1 MLRLLTVL
9 LTVSV
14 CSASETLTAFRTEK
28 APQIDGI
35 PDDSVWETAEPLLA
49 SFVQHRPD
57 CGEPMSEETV
67 IRVLYDHRFLYFSFI
82 MRDSRPESFVRMVA
96 PRDHDFASEWIGV
109 WLDTFDD
116 DNNAYF
122 FYVSVDNVQQ
132 DGRLSEVGGWDQNWD
147 GVWRSATSVSDSGWS
162 AELAIPFSDLRY
174 SSDREQTWGVNFK
187 RTMTRTNESGFLFR
201 MQDNG
206 GIRIQDFG
214 QLRGLEDLPAS
225 RNLQLRPYG
234 AGRINYDTEADGS
247 LDTWASAGLDT
258 RVGLSSQLILD
269 LTVNPDFGQVEADP
283 DQVNLS
289 HWETYL
295 SEKRPFFLE
304 GSEMFAM
311 PFNLFYSR
319 RIGSV
324 AQNGDLIP
332 ILGGAKL
339 TGAAGG
345 FRIGFLEAV
354 TGRIRDG
361 GTTHARPSSYAAGR
375 IVREFGEGTY
385 IGLSGTSTDIPAQG
399 GEEYSYGRAAALD
412 GQLTFLDYHT
422 LNAAIGGTWNSVDS
436 LWKDNL
442 SYRGWYKYHDGRLDM
457 SCGVH
462 RSQENFDANL
472 MGYTRST
479 GEIETWADAGLY
491 QPVTGSSIFQHYWV
505 GFTAWYDM
513 VPDGPVTSRGISL
526 NSGTVFRNRYHIAFD
541 IGWDGDWT
549 DRYEGPQGTEYK
561 GGMNCGFS
569 CSSDYRKPLHGDLW
583 GGLNTYCEGWKRY
596 LGSWIRY
603 RPLPFFSID
612 ADLNWSTTED
622 ARKYDWS
629 RTQWGTRD
637 TDWRSVEIGGNLM
650 FSNDLGL
657 RLTSQ
662 LSRFAAEWD
671 SGDRSRE
678 YSHWL
683 NVLLSWRFM
692 PGSMYYLMVGENAD
706 PDETTGDSGDPEL
719 ILYSKVTWLF

>member
-1 MLRLLTVL
+1 MPELSAVL
-9 LTVSV
+9 LILSV
-14 CSASETLTAFRTEK
+14 CSATEAVTALRTEE
-28 APQIDGI
+28 APRIDGI
-35 PDDSVWETAEPLLA
+35 ADEPVWETAEPLRA
-49 SFVQHRPD
+49 NFVQHRPD

-67 IRVLYDHRFLYFSFI
+67 IRVLFDDRCLYFSFI
-82 MRDSRPESFVRMVA
+82 MKDSLPEAFVRMVA

-109 WLDTFDD
+109 WLDTYND

-174 SSDREQTWGVNFK
+174 SGTDEQEWGVNFQ
-187 RTMTRTNESGFLFR
+187 RNTTRTSESGFLFR
-201 MQDNG
+201 MQDDG
-206 GIRIQDFG
+206 DVRIEDFG
-214 QLRGLEDLPAS
+214 ELRGLEELPAS
-225 RNLQLRPYG
+225 RSLQLRPYG
-234 AGRINYDTEADGS
+234 VGRMNYDSGTDES
-247 LDTWASAGLDT
+247 LDTWVSAGMDT

-304 GSEMFAM
+304 GSDMFAM

-339 TGAAGG
+339 TGTAGG

-361 GTTHARPSSYAAGR
+361 DETLAGTTSYSAGR
-375 IVREFGEGTY
+375 VIREFGEGTY
-385 IGLSGTSTDIPAQG
+385 LGLSGTSTDIPSQG
-399 GEEYSYGRAAALD
+399 GEECSYGRAAALD
-412 GQLTFLDYHT
+412 GQITLLDDHT
-422 LNAAIGGTWNSVDS
+422 LNASMGGTWNSTDIR
-436 LWKDNL
+436 WKDNL
-442 SYRGWYKYHDGRLDM
+442 SYRGWYSYYDGRLDI
-457 SCGVH
+457 SCGFH
-462 RSQENFDANL
+462 RTQENFDANL
-472 MGYTRST
+472 IGYTSST
-479 GEIETWADAGLY
+479 GDLETWADVELH
-491 QPVTGSSIFQHYWV
+491 QPATGSSVFQHYWA
-505 GFTAWYDM
+505 GITAWYDR
-513 VPDGPVTSRGISL
+513 VPGGPVTSRGISL
-526 NSGTVFRNRYHIAFD
+526 NSGTVFRNRYHIALD

-549 DRYEGPQGTEYK
+549 DRYEGPQGTAYN
-561 GGMNCGFS
+561 GGMNYGFS

-583 GGLNTYCEGWKRY
+583 GGLNNYCDGWNRY
-596 LGSWIRY
+596 LGSWVRY
-603 RPLPFFSID
+603 RPFPCFSID
-612 ADLNWSTTED
+612 ADLDWSTTD
-622 ARKYDWS
+622 NARKYDWS
-629 RTQWGTRD
+629 GNQWGTRN
-637 TDWRSVEIGGNLM
+637 TDWRSVEIGGNFM

-662 LSRFAAEWD
+662 LSRFSDEWN
-671 SGDRSRE
+671 SEDRSRE
-678 YSHWL
+678 YSHWM
-683 NVLLSWRFM
+683 NVLLSWRFT
-692 PGSMYYLMVGENAD
+692 PGSMYYLMVGESAD
-706 PDETTGDSGDPEL
+706 PDETTGEYGDPEF
-719 ILYSKVTWLF
+719 ILYSKVTWLI